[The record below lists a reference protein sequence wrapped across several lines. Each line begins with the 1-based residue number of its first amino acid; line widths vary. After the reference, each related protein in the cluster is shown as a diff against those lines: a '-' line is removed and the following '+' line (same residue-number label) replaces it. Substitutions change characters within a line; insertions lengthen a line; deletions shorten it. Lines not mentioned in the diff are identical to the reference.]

1 MYAMVCSQPDIAQ
14 AVSMVSRYMA
24 NPGKQHWDAI
34 KWHLRYLKGTSDV
47 CLKFGIDDIGLIGN
61 CDSDFAGD
69 LDGRKSTWGMV
80 FTLGGTVISWMFLY
94 KRLRLYRLRK
104 RNISQW
110 KEII

>member
-47 CLKFGIDDIGLIGN
+47 CLKFGIDDTRIIGY

-69 LDGRKSTWGMV
+69 LDSRKSTS
-80 FTLGGTVISWMFLY
+80 GTTDVC
-94 KRLRLYRLRK
+94 LR
-104 RNISQW
+104 
-110 KEII
+110 IIFKC